1 MLQILYLYNHAK
13 SIWIIS
19 YELNASCIIYSVLGF
34 LYYVLCIMFSV
45 LSFLYYLFCIIS
57 SIYFHTIEP
66 HV

>member
-13 SIWIIS
+13 SIWILS

-34 LYYVLCIMFSV
+34 LYYVLCI
-45 LSFLYYLFCIIS
+45 IS
-57 SIYFHTIEP
+57 SIYFPTIEP